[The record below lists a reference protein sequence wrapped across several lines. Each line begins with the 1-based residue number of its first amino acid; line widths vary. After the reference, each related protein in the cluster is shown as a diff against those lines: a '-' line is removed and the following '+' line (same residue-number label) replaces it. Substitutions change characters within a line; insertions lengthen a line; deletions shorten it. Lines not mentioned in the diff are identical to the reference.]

1 MKITKLFIPKV
12 DESIDEND
20 LRIYFNR
27 FGTVLDVRIISN
39 AAHSKRFAFIT
50 FDDYDTVDKIV
61 SLKHHEIKQ
70 VKIIADKSK
79 PKISNTFHENG
90 TKFPPFKNSKQ
101 IPSHNKNPRISPN
114 PRQVSTYYPNN
125 NRNNQN
131 FNSSQVYGSYHQ
143 TNSFHSNPSG
153 LTTQI
158 YSNKSNSNTN
168 LCGYGPL
175 RNENNMGLKRFAP
188 Y

>member
-20 LRIYFNR
+20 LRTYFKS
-27 FGTVLDVRIISN
+27 FGTILDVRIISN

-79 PKISNTFHENG
+79 PKISNTIHENG
-90 TKFPPFKNSKQ
+90 NKFPPLKNSKF
-101 IPSHNKNPRISPN
+101 IPSYNKNPRISTN
-114 PRQVSTYYPNN
+114 PKQISTYYPNN
-125 NRNNQN
+125 NKNNQN
-131 FNSSQVYGSYHQ
+131 FNLSQVYGSYHQ
-143 TNSFHSNPSG
+143 TNSSHSNPG
-153 LTTQI
+153 ALMNQI
-158 YSNKSNSNTN
+158 YSNKINSNTN

-175 RNENNMGLKRFAP
+175 RNANNMGLKRFAP